1 MPIPITM
8 PALSPTMEEGTLVNW
23 LVKEGDRVEPGDV
36 IAEIETDKAT
46 MEVEAVDEGV
56 VGKILVPEGTE
67 GVKVNATIAV
77 LLEEG
82 EDASAL
88 EEGGVAAR
96 GEGNGQAR
104 EPQRAE
110 EEAARAAARPEPGGN
125 GPARQPS
132 AAPPREDG
140 DGRIFSSPLA
150 RRIAEQEGV
159 DLREVR
165 GSGPGGRI
173 IKADVEAAAR
183 GAPRRPEQP
192 AAEARPAAARAE
204 AEAPSQ
210 VPAIAPGEDM
220 RLYGIEPGT
229 YDEYPLDG
237 MRKTI
242 AKRLTAAKQEIP
254 HYYLT
259 VDCEIDALLAMRK
272 DLNARS
278 PEGENAYKISVNDF
292 IVRAS
297 ALALM
302 RVPAANAS
310 WTEKAILRHH
320 HADVSVAVALDGGLI
335 TPIVRQAETKGLATI
350 AREMQDM
357 AERARNRKLM
367 PEEYLGGT
375 FSVSNLGMFGIK
387 HFTGVINPPHA
398 MLLAV
403 GAGEQRPV
411 VKNGELTTATIMTV
425 TLSCDHRVVDGALG
439 AEWLKIFKDY
449 VEDPV
454 TMML

>member
-23 LVKEGDRVEPGDV
+23 LVKEGDHVEPGDV

-46 MEVEAVDEGV
+46 MEVEAVDEGTI
-56 VGKILVPEGTE
+56 GRIMVPEGTE
-67 GVKVNATIAV
+67 GVKVNATIAM

-88 EEGGVAAR
+88 EEGGAAAAS
-96 GEGNGQAR
+96 GNGQAR
-104 EPQRAE
+104 ESQTTDQTQAPSRPTDGGDGQAE
-110 EEAARAAARPEPGGN
+110 ER
-125 GPARQPS
+125 PS
-132 AAPPREDG
+132 AAPAAPESG
-140 DGRIFSSPLA
+140 DGRIFASPLA
-150 RRIAEQEGV
+150 RRIAEQEGI

-165 GSGPGGRI
+165 GSGPNGRI
-173 IKADVEAAAR
+173 VKADVE
-183 GAPRRPEQP
+183 GAQKG
-192 AAEARPAAARAE
+192 AARPAPQERPARPEAPPRPE
-204 AEAPSQ
+204 AAEAPSQ

-220 RLYGIEPGT
+220 RLYGIEPDS

-242 AKRLTAAKQEIP
+242 AKRLTAAKQEAP

-292 IVRAS
+292 VVRAS

-310 WTEKAILRHH
+310 FTEKAILRHH
-320 HADVSVAVALDGGLI
+320 HADVAVAVALDGGLI
-335 TPIVRQAETKGLATI
+335 TPIVRKAETKGLATI
-350 AREMQDM
+350 AREMKDM
-357 AERARNRKLM
+357 A
-367 PEEYLGGT
+367 
-375 FSVSNLGMFGIK
+375 
-387 HFTGVINPPHA
+387 
-398 MLLAV
+398 
-403 GAGEQRPV
+403 
-411 VKNGELTTATIMTV
+411 
-425 TLSCDHRVVDGALG
+425 
-439 AEWLKIFKDY
+439 
-449 VEDPV
+449 
-454 TMML
+454 